1 MSTFTVNCL
10 DSKAHFETV
19 SFDNIEY
26 NSVNDYSMTSIEEL
40 ADNIKKNGL
49 LHNIVLS
56 KQKNG
61 KYKILAGERRTRA
74 IQLLVYRILSL
85 FPQSHPL
92 YLLHHETM
100 LRYEHEAPDN
110 HDI

>member
-49 LHNIVLS
+49 YHCACGMRNPFS
-56 KQKNG
+56 DSYDSKHGRKQK
-61 KYKILAGERRTRA
+61 E
-74 IQLLVYRILSL
+74 
-85 FPQSHPL
+85 
-92 YLLHHETM
+92 
-100 LRYEHEAPDN
+100 
-110 HDI
+110 

>member
-49 LHNIVLS
+49 LHNIVS
-56 KQKNG
+56 
-61 KYKILAGERRTRA
+61 RTRT
-74 IQLLVYRILSL
+74 RIVD
-85 FPQSHPL
+85 
-92 YLLHHETM
+92 
-100 LRYEHEAPDN
+100 DN
-110 HDI
+110 GSTRL

>member
-10 DSKAHFETV
+10 DGKAHFETV

-26 NSVNDYSMTSIEEL
+26 NSINDYSMTSIEEL

-56 KQKNG
+56 KQQRKHSFMMDSQKDRKKSSWIPRICKVVEMAEM
-61 KYKILAGERRTRA
+61 KYSFVRLRIA
-74 IQLLVYRILSL
+74 ISK
-85 FPQSHPL
+85 
-92 YLLHHETM
+92 T
-100 LRYEHEAPDN
+100 
-110 HDI
+110 

>member
-49 LHNIVLS
+49 LHNIFCQS
-56 KQKNG
+56 KKMGN
-61 KYKILAGERRTRA
+61 IR
-74 IQLLVYRILSL
+74 
-85 FPQSHPL
+85 F
-92 YLLHHETM
+92 
-100 LRYEHEAPDN
+100 
-110 HDI
+110 

>member
-49 LHNIVLS
+49 WLLRQETPASRIPGWILGFLCFWIYSNNRYRR
-56 KQKNG
+56 NG
-61 KYKILAGERRTRA
+61 
-74 IQLLVYRILSL
+74 
-85 FPQSHPL
+85 
-92 YLLHHETM
+92 
-100 LRYEHEAPDN
+100 
-110 HDI
+110 